1 MVDLTLTLRF
11 VIFQGYFHSISLI
24 SLSLSSLAGAAE
36 VLATQALSPPA
47 ARNDLIVT
55 EIRESQPE
63 LLQTTCLSGIL
74 AVVVVVVMTYLMA
87 RKAM

>member
-63 LLQTTCLSGIL
+63 LLQTIRL
-74 AVVVVVVMTYLMA
+74 
-87 RKAM
+87 